1 MNTPEVAMTSET
13 RAAEYAE
20 GLSVLLFGFLRMRN
34 ASREAMVDV
43 LIRSK
48 ESPANHGFLIDAARL
63 GKDGKKALKAVS
75 DDKKS

>member
-1 MNTPEVAMTSET
+1 MNTQEVAMTSET

-34 ASREAMVDV
+34 ASRKALVDA
-43 LIRSK
+43 LIRSQ

-63 GKDGKKALKAVS
+63 GKYGKKALKAVS
-75 DDKKS
+75 DEQK